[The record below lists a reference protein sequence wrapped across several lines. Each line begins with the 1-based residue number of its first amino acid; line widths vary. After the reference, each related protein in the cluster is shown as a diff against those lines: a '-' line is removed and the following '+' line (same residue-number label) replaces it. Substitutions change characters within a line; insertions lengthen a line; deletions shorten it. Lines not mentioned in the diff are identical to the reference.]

1 MKVILKSIL
10 VFTLILF
17 VLISYLS
24 IFGIETDRFNN
35 QIANNIKKI
44 DNKVEVELKKIKLIL
59 DPFNFKLNIKTVGTN
74 LKIQKKK
81 IEIENIKTK
90 ISIKSLLENKFSV
103 QNFEISTKP
112 LEIKNLISFL
122 RTFKN
127 STELFILEKVIKKG
141 YLIAD
146 IKVEFDPEGQIKDNF
161 QINGFIK
168 DTKIDISN
176 KYNFEKINLN
186 FKYKKDKLF
195 LNDIIFSFND
205 LSFISQKVSIKKN
218 KNQFLIEGNI
228 NHDEF
233 NLNERNLSLL
243 LKPFLPNIEIEKMIF
258 TSNSNFS
265 FEMKNRYKI
274 SNFEI
279 SSKMLIKEFSIIN
292 NLKLK
297 RFFPKMKKTVS
308 LLNNELSIKY
318 QKDNF
323 SINGEGDLSIQDK
336 NDYFTYSI
344 NNKKKDLNFETSI
357 KIKENPFIINFLSY
371 EKKPKNTTFINLK
384 GLKDKNNK
392 TLINFF
398 DLEESKNKIEIKN
411 VILNKEFEIIKLDE
425 VYLDYVDAKKQ
436 KNVIKFFK
444 DKDRFILKGPFYN
457 AEKLIDNLLFGEDEF
472 KRIFNIDSNIEI
484 DIEKIFLD
492 SEHYITNFSGK
503 MVIKDKEIL
512 KADLIGNFS
521 KNEKLNFTVN
531 TVGNNKITTF
541 YIDKAEPI
549 VRRYKFIRG
558 FDEGSLD
565 FNSSKF
571 SGQSIS
577 QLKIYDFK
585 LKELPVLTKI
595 LTLASLQGIADIL
608 SGEGIRFNE
617 FEMNFKIKGSLITIE
632 EVYAIGPAISI
643 LMDGYIEKNKL
654 VSLRGTLVPA
664 TTINKFIGSL
674 PVLGKILV
682 GSKTGEGVFGV
693 SFKIKGHPKKMETS
707 VNPIKTLTPR
717 FITRTLEK
725 IKKN

>member
-1 MKVILKSIL
+1 MKVILKSLL
-10 VFTLILF
+10 VFVLILF

-161 QINGFIK
+161 QIDGFIK

>member
-1 MKVILKSIL
+1 MKVILKSLL
-10 VFTLILF
+10 VFVLILF

-161 QINGFIK
+161 QIDGFIK

-176 KYNFEKINLN
+176 KYNYEKINLN
-186 FKYKKDKLF
+186 FKYEKDKLF

-279 SSKMLIKEFSIIN
+279 SSKMLIKEFSIVN

-336 NDYFTYSI
+336 NDYLTYSI

-357 KIKENPFIINFLSY
+357 KIKENPIRINFLSY
-371 EKKPKNTTFINLK
+371 EKNPKNTTFINFK

-472 KRIFNIDSNIEI
+472 KRIFNIDSNIKI

-492 SEHYITNFSGK
+492 SENYITNFSGK

-512 KADLIGNFS
+512 KADLSGNFS

-558 FDEGSLD
+558 FDDGSLD